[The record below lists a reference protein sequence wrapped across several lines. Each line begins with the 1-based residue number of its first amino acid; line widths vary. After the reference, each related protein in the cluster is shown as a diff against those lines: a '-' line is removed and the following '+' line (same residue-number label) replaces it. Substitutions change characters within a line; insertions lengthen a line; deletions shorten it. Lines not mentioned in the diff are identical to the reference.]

1 MPEDRR
7 YPARPFLAASVA
19 TFRDGRVLIAT
30 RGRPPMEACW
40 SLPGGLV
47 EPGESL
53 HEAALR
59 ELREEVGV
67 EAEIAA
73 FVDHVE
79 IIERDATG
87 VVHHFVIA
95 AFAARWRAGEPAP
108 GPEAGAVRWALPD
121 EVAQLWTTPGL
132 AAIVTRAAA
141 VLDGG
146 PR

>member
-1 MPEDRR
+1 PARHARRGGQGHLLPVHGGLVLRERRGAAHQRRPARLERSAMPEDRR

-30 RGRPPMEACW
+30 RARPPMEACW

-53 HEAALR
+53 REAALR

-73 FVDHVE
+73 
-79 IIERDATG
+79 
-87 VVHHFVIA
+87 
-95 AFAARWRAGEPAP
+95 
-108 GPEAGAVRWALPD
+108 
-121 EVAQLWTTPGL
+121 
-132 AAIVTRAAA
+132 
-141 VLDGG
+141 
-146 PR
+146 